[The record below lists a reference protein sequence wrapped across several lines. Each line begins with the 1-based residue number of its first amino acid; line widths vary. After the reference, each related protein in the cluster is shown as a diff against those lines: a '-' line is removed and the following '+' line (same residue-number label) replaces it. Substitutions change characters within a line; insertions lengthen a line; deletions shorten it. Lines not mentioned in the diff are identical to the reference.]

1 MSYEEY
7 EGFFCDIDNGRE
19 RCREI
24 KRAINEASEK
34 QDVQA
39 VLYLYYVFTEE
50 DTFYSDGFESFL
62 IFPEYLRYFEAH
74 PEFTEEFK
82 YNVMWCFK
90 WIAGSAEEFWQIS
103 LSQLYDLYKQ
113 YGEYCDKL
121 NYNKR
126 SYYRKLWNLM
136 DVFGLRTCPFCA
148 NVEQAHRLM
157 MHCPVDD
164 LSEIEAG
171 EADDLTSYYLSVEKD
186 IDMAYKAAEKIF
198 SGVIYTVTVR
208 TDLTIIIFTEEHII
222 FF

>member
-1 MSYEEY
+1 
-7 EGFFCDIDNGRE
+7 
-19 RCREI
+19 
-24 KRAINEASEK
+24 
-34 QDVQA
+34 
-39 VLYLYYVFTEE
+39 
-50 DTFYSDGFESFL
+50 
-62 IFPEYLRYFEAH
+62 
-74 PEFTEEFK
+74 
-82 YNVMWCFK
+82 
-90 WIAGSAEEFWQIS
+90 
-103 LSQLYDLYKQ
+103 
-113 YGEYCDKL
+113 
-121 NYNKR
+121 
-126 SYYRKLWNLM
+126 M